1 MQYYLDHAG
10 GDKDFE
16 VLLGSTHPNVTGS
29 LIQHGL
35 FASRI
40 GQGLKAGHGSV
51 KDVHD
56 GGLPY
61 LCRMVPAAVPDDYL
75 MSWHEAIDD
84 MKRDKEKPLNTHGI
98 GDVLHDVGY
107 LIGLAPKERVRH

>member
-1 MQYYLDHAG
+1 MQYYLDHPG

-16 VLLGSTHPNVTGS
+16 VLLGSTSPNVTGS
-29 LIQHGL
+29 LTQHGL

-51 KDVHD
+51 TGVHE

-61 LCRMVPAAVPDDYL
+61 LCRMVSAAVPDDYL
-75 MSWHEAIDD
+75 MSWHEETDD
-84 MKRDKEKPLNTHGI
+84 TKSNKQQ
-98 GDVLHDVGY
+98 GDTTQYTWDRGCS
-107 LIGLAPKERVRH
+107 P